1 MREKGVSVRP
11 SPEVITSL
19 LERATTGEEQALSEL
34 LPVVYQELRQLSRKY
49 MRRESNRQTLQTTAL
64 VHEAY
69 LRLLGD
75 RKLQWKNRAHFLA
88 IAARS
93 MRQILVERARARH
106 AQKRGGVQRAVTL
119 EDKMLSQDQQ
129 PIDLLVL
136 DKALKA
142 LAALDPKQAEVVEL
156 RFFAGLTVEEAA
168 EVMGVSPATVKRWW
182 TLSKAWL
189 RREMSS

>member
-1 MREKGVSVRP
+1 VRP
-11 SPEVITSL
+11 SPEVISSL
-19 LERATTGEEQALSEL
+19 VERVTKGEEQALSEL
-34 LPVVYQELRQLSRKY
+34 LPVVYQELRKLSRRY
-49 MRRESNRQTLQTTAL
+49 LRRESNQQTLQTTAL

-75 RKLQWKNRAHFLA
+75 QNLQWKDRAHFLG

-106 AQKRGGVQRAVTL
+106 AQKRGGVQRAITL
-119 EDKMLSQDQQ
+119 EDRMLGQDQKVV
-129 PIDLLVL
+129 DLLVL
-136 DKALKA
+136 DEALTA

-156 RFFAGLTVEEAA
+156 RFFAGLTVEETA
-168 EVMGVSPATVKRWW
+168 EVMEISPATVKRCW

>member
-1 MREKGVSVRP
+1 VRP

-19 LERATTGEEQALSEL
+19 VERVTKGEEQALSEL
-34 LPVVYQELRQLSRKY
+34 LPVVYQELRKLSRKY
-49 MRRESNRQTLQTTAL
+49 LLRESNRQTLQTTAL

-75 RKLQWKNRAHFLA
+75 QDLQWKDRAHFLG

-119 EDKMLSQDQQ
+119 EDNMLGQDQNS
-129 PIDLLVL
+129 IDLLVL
-136 DKALKA
+136 DEALKA
-142 LAALDPKQAEVVEL
+142 LAELDPKQAEVVEL
-156 RFFAGLTVEEAA
+156 RFFAGLTVEETA
-168 EVMGVSPATVKRWW
+168 EVMGISPATVKRWW

>member
-1 MREKGVSVRP
+1 MRP

-19 LERATTGEEQALSEL
+19 VERVTAGEEQALSEL
-34 LPVVYQELRQLSRKY
+34 LPVVYLELRKLSRKY

-75 RKLQWKNRAHFLA
+75 RKLQWKDRAHFLA

-119 EDKMLSQDQQ
+119 EDKMLRQDQKVV
-129 PIDLLVL
+129 DLLVL
-136 DKALKA
+136 DEALKA
-142 LAALDPKQAEVVEL
+142 LAALDPKQAEVFEL
-156 RFFAGLTVEEAA
+156 RLFASLTVEETA
-168 EVMGVSPATVKRWW
+168 EVLGLSPDTVKRCW
-182 TLSKAWL
+182 TLPKSWL
-189 RREMSS
+189 RRELSS

>member
-1 MREKGVSVRP
+1 MRP
-11 SPEVITSL
+11 SPEVISSL
-19 LERATTGEEQALSEL
+19 VERVTKGEEQALSEL
-34 LPVVYQELRQLSRKY
+34 LPVVYQELRKLSRRY
-49 MRRESNRQTLQTTAL
+49 LRRESNQQTLQTTAL

-75 RKLQWKNRAHFLA
+75 QNLQWKDRAHFLG

-119 EDKMLSQDQQ
+119 EDRMLGQGQNTV
-129 PIDLLVL
+129 DLLEL
-136 DKALKA
+136 DEALKA
-142 LAALDPKQAEVVEL
+142 LAALDSKQAEVVEL
-156 RFFAGLTVEEAA
+156 RFFAGLTVEETA
-168 EVMGVSPATVKRWW
+168 EVMGISPATVKRWW

>member
-1 MREKGVSVRP
+1 MRP

-19 LERATTGEEQALSEL
+19 VERATAGEEQALSEL
-34 LPVVYQELRQLSRKY
+34 LPVVYQELRKLSRKY
-49 MRRESNRQTLQTTAL
+49 LRREHNPQTLQTTAL

-75 RKLQWKNRAHFLA
+75 RNLQWKNRAHFLA

-106 AQKRGGVQRAVTL
+106 AQKRGGVRRAVTL
-119 EDKMLSQDQQ
+119 EDRMLSHNQNSV
-129 PIDLLVL
+129 DLLEL
-136 DKALKA
+136 DEALKA

-156 RFFAGLTVEEAA
+156 RFFAGLTVEETA
-168 EVMGVSPATVKRWW
+168 EVMGISPATVKRWW
-182 TLSKAWL
+182 ALSRAWL

>member
-1 MREKGVSVRP
+1 MQP

-19 LERATTGEEQALSEL
+19 IERVTAGEEQALSEL
-34 LPVVYQELRQLSRKY
+34 LPIVYQELRKLSRRY
-49 MRRESNRQTLQTTAL
+49 LRRESNRQTLQTTAL

-75 RKLQWKNRAHFLA
+75 QNLQWKDRAHFLG

-106 AQKRGGVQRAVTL
+106 AQKRGGVQEAVTL
-119 EDKMLSQDQQ
+119 EDRMLGQDQNS
-129 PIDLLVL
+129 IDLLVL
-136 DKALKA
+136 DEALKA
-142 LAALDPKQAEVVEL
+142 LAALDPRQAEVVEL
-156 RFFAGLTVEEAA
+156 RFFAGLTVEETA
-168 EVMGVSPATVKRWW
+168 EVMGISPATVKRWW

>member
-1 MREKGVSVRP
+1 VRP

-19 LERATTGEEQALSEL
+19 VERVTKGEEQALSEL
-34 LPVVYQELRQLSRKY
+34 LPVVYQELRKLSRKY
-49 MRRESNRQTLQTTAL
+49 LRRESNQQTLQTTAL

-75 RKLQWKNRAHFLA
+75 QNLQWKDRAHFLG

-106 AQKRGGVQRAVTL
+106 AQKRGGVQHAVTL
-119 EDKMLSQDQQ
+119 EDNMLRQDQAVV
-129 PIDLLVL
+129 DLLVL
-136 DKALKA
+136 DEALEA

-156 RFFAGLTVEEAA
+156 RFFAGLTVEETA
-168 EVMGVSPATVKRWW
+168 EVMGISPATVKRYW

>member
-1 MREKGVSVRP
+1 MRP
-11 SPEVITSL
+11 SPEVISSL
-19 LERATTGEEQALSEL
+19 VERVTKGEEQALSEL
-34 LPVVYQELRQLSRKY
+34 LPVVYQELRKLSRRY
-49 MRRESNRQTLQTTAL
+49 LRRESNQQTLQTTAL

-75 RKLQWKNRAHFLA
+75 QNLQWKDRAHFLG

-119 EDKMLSQDQQ
+119 EDRMLGQGQNTV
-129 PIDLLVL
+129 DLLEL
-136 DKALKA
+136 DEALKA
-142 LAALDPKQAEVVEL
+142 LAALDSKQAEVVEL
-156 RFFAGLTVEEAA
+156 RFFAGLTVEETA
-168 EVMGVSPATVKRWW
+168 EVMGISPATVKRWW

-189 RREMSS
+189 RREMHREIESV

>member
-1 MREKGVSVRP
+1 MRP

-19 LERATTGEEQALSEL
+19 IERVTAGEEQALSEL
-34 LPVVYQELRQLSRKY
+34 LPIVYQELRKLSRKY

-75 RKLQWKNRAHFLA
+75 QNLQWKDRAHFLG

-119 EDKMLSQDQQ
+119 EDRMLGQDQNS
-129 PIDLLVL
+129 IDLLVL
-136 DKALKA
+136 DEALKA

-156 RFFAGLTVEEAA
+156 RFFAGLTVEETA
-168 EVMGVSPATVKRWW
+168 EVMGISPATVKRWW

>member
-1 MREKGVSVRP
+1 MRP

-19 LERATTGEEQALSEL
+19 VERATAGEEQALSEL
-34 LPVVYQELRQLSRKY
+34 LPVLYQDLRQLSRKY
-49 MRRESNRQTLQTTAL
+49 LRRESNRQTLQTTAL

-106 AQKRGGVQRAVTL
+106 AQKRGGVKRAVTL
-119 EDKMLSQDQQ
+119 EDRMLGQDHHS
-129 PIDLLVL
+129 IDLLDL
-136 DKALKA
+136 DEALKT

-156 RFFAGLTVEEAA
+156 RFFAGLTVEETA
-168 EVMGVSPATVKRWW
+168 EVMGISPATVKRWW
-182 TLSKAWL
+182 ALSKAWL

>member
-1 MREKGVSVRP
+1 MRP
-11 SPEVITSL
+11 SPEVISSL
-19 LERATTGEEQALSEL
+19 VERVTKGEEQALSEL
-34 LPVVYQELRQLSRKY
+34 LPVVYQELRKLSRRY
-49 MRRESNRQTLQTTAL
+49 LRRESNQQTLQTTAL

-75 RKLQWKNRAHFLA
+75 QNLQWKDRAHFLG

-119 EDKMLSQDQQ
+119 EDRMLGQDQNSV
-129 PIDLLVL
+129 DLLEL
-136 DKALKA
+136 DEALKA

-156 RFFAGLTVEEAA
+156 RFFAGLTVEETADKDEKAKLLRGSLYNELQLKERSPKTWAA
-168 EVMGVSPATVKRWW
+168 KYS
-182 TLSKAWL
+182 L
-189 RREMSS
+189 

>member
-1 MREKGVSVRP
+1 MRP

-19 LERATTGEEQALSEL
+19 VERVTAGEEQALSEL
-34 LPVVYQELRQLSRKY
+34 LPVVYQELRKLSKKY

-93 MRQILVERARARH
+93 MRQILVERARAHH

-119 EDKMLSQDQQ
+119 EDNMLRQDQKVV
-129 PIDLLVL
+129 DLLVL
-136 DKALKA
+136 DEALVA

-156 RFFAGLTVEEAA
+156 RFFAGLTVEETA
-168 EVMGVSPATVKRWW
+168 EVMGISPATVKRCW

>member
-1 MREKGVSVRP
+1 MRP

-19 LERATTGEEQALSEL
+19 IERVTAGEEQALSEL
-34 LPVVYQELRQLSRKY
+34 LPIVYQELRKLSRRY
-49 MRRESNRQTLQTTAL
+49 LRRESNRQTLQTTAL

-75 RKLQWKNRAHFLA
+75 QNLQWKDRAHFLG

-106 AQKRGGVQRAVTL
+106 AQKRGGVQEAVTL
-119 EDKMLSQDQQ
+119 EDKMLGQDQNS
-129 PIDLLVL
+129 IDLLVL
-136 DKALKA
+136 DEALKA
-142 LAALDPKQAEVVEL
+142 LAELDPRQAEVVEL
-156 RFFAGLTVEEAA
+156 RFFAGLTVEETA
-168 EVMGVSPATVKRWW
+168 EVMGISPATVKRWW

>member
-1 MREKGVSVRP
+1 MRP

-19 LERATTGEEQALSEL
+19 VERATEGEEQALSEL
-34 LPVVYQELRQLSRKY
+34 LPVVYQELRKLSRKY
-49 MRRESNRQTLQTTAL
+49 LRRESDRQTLQTTAL

-69 LRLLGD
+69 IRLLGD
-75 RKLQWKNRAHFLA
+75 QNLQWKNRAHFLA

-106 AQKRGGVQRAVTL
+106 AQKRGGVQRALTL
-119 EDKMLSQDQQ
+119 EDRMLGQAPDSV
-129 PIDLLVL
+129 DLLEL
-136 DKALKA
+136 DEALKA

-156 RFFAGLTVEEAA
+156 RFFAGLTVEETA
-168 EVMGVSPATVKRWW
+168 EVMGISPATVKRWW
-182 TLSKAWL
+182 ALSKAWL

>member
-1 MREKGVSVRP
+1 VRP
-11 SPEVITSL
+11 SPEVISSL
-19 LERATTGEEQALSEL
+19 VERVTKGEEQALSEL
-34 LPVVYQELRQLSRKY
+34 LPVVYQELRKLSRRY
-49 MRRESNRQTLQTTAL
+49 LRRESNQQTLQTTAL

-75 RKLQWKNRAHFLA
+75 QNLQWKDRAHFLG

-119 EDKMLSQDQQ
+119 EDRMLGQGQNTV
-129 PIDLLVL
+129 DLLEL
-136 DKALKA
+136 DEALKA
-142 LAALDPKQAEVVEL
+142 LAALDSKQAEVVEL
-156 RFFAGLTVEEAA
+156 RFFAGLTVEETA
-168 EVMGVSPATVKRWW
+168 EVMGISPATVKRWW

>member
-1 MREKGVSVRP
+1 MRP

-19 LERATTGEEQALSEL
+19 VERVTKGEEQALSEL
-34 LPVVYQELRQLSRKY
+34 LPVVYQELRKLSRRY
-49 MRRESNRQTLQTTAL
+49 LRRESNQQTLQTTAL

-75 RKLQWKNRAHFLA
+75 QNLQWKDRAHFLG

-106 AQKRGGVQRAVTL
+106 AQKRGGVQDAVTL
-119 EDKMLSQDQQ
+119 EDRMLGQDQNSV
-129 PIDLLVL
+129 DLLDL
-136 DKALKA
+136 DEALKA

-156 RFFAGLTVEEAA
+156 RFFAGLTVEETA
-168 EVMGVSPATVKRWW
+168 EVMGISPATVKRWW

>member
-1 MREKGVSVRP
+1 VRP

-19 LERATTGEEQALSEL
+19 VERVTKGEEQALSEL
-34 LPVVYQELRQLSRKY
+34 LPIVYQELRKLSRRY
-49 MRRESNRQTLQTTAL
+49 LRRESNRQTLQTTAL

-75 RKLQWKNRAHFLA
+75 QKLQWKDRAHFLG

-119 EDKMLSQDQQ
+119 EDRMLGQGQNTV
-129 PIDLLVL
+129 DLLEL
-136 DKALKA
+136 DEALKA
-142 LAALDPKQAEVVEL
+142 LAALDSKQAEVVEL
-156 RFFAGLTVEEAA
+156 RFFAGLTVEETA
-168 EVMGVSPATVKRWW
+168 EVMGISPATVKRWW

>member
-1 MREKGVSVRP
+1 MRP

-19 LERATTGEEQALSEL
+19 VERATAGEEQALSEL
-34 LPVVYQELRQLSRKY
+34 LPVLYQELRKLSRKY
-49 MRRESNRQTLQTTAL
+49 LGRESNRQTLQTTAL

-75 RKLQWKNRAHFLA
+75 RKLQWKDRAHFLA

-119 EDKMLSQDQQ
+119 EDRMLSQNQNSV
-129 PIDLLVL
+129 DLLVL
-136 DKALKA
+136 DEALKA

-156 RFFAGLTVEEAA
+156 RFFAGLTVEETA
-168 EVMGVSPATVKRWW
+168 EVIGISPATVKRWW
-182 TLSKAWL
+182 TLSKALL
-189 RREMSS
+189 RREMYS

>member
-1 MREKGVSVRP
+1 MRP
-11 SPEVITSL
+11 SPEVISSL
-19 LERATTGEEQALSEL
+19 VERVTKGEEQALSEL
-34 LPVVYQELRQLSRKY
+34 LPVVYQELRKLSRRY
-49 MRRESNRQTLQTTAL
+49 LRRESNQQTLQTTAL

-75 RKLQWKNRAHFLA
+75 QNLQWKDRAHFLG

-119 EDKMLSQDQQ
+119 EDRMLGQGQNTVD
-129 PIDLLVL
+129 VL
-136 DKALKA
+136 ELDEALKA
-142 LAALDPKQAEVVEL
+142 LAALDSKQAEVVEL
-156 RFFAGLTVEEAA
+156 RFFAGLTVEETA
-168 EVMGVSPATVKRWW
+168 EVMGISPATVKRWW

>member
-1 MREKGVSVRP
+1 MRP
-11 SPEVITSL
+11 SPEVISSL
-19 LERATTGEEQALSEL
+19 VERVTKGEEQALSEL
-34 LPVVYQELRQLSRKY
+34 LPVVYQELRKLSRRY
-49 MRRESNRQTLQTTAL
+49 LRRESNQQTLQTTAL

-75 RKLQWKNRAHFLA
+75 QNLQWKDRAHFLG

-119 EDKMLSQDQQ
+119 EDNMLRQDQNTV
-129 PIDLLVL
+129 DLLEL
-136 DKALKA
+136 DEALKA

-156 RFFAGLTVEEAA
+156 RFFAGLTVEETA
-168 EVMGVSPATVKRWW
+168 EVMGISPATVKRWW